1 VIWILNYVFVPCN
14 DFSIYKIQNCISR
27 ILKNVCKI
35 YLSMDYSPGLRGVVA
50 GETAIS
56 TVGME
61 GTSLRYRGYDAIALT
76 KTHTYEAVSSLI
88 INDSLDDKDFKKS
101 FSNYYLQISKDKNL
115 NNLLKESKEKLQPMD
130 VIRTVVSFIGELT
143 TLMKN
148 TLDNQDKTEL
158 AARINATAS
167 YIIASYHNES
177 CDELDDKYLVASSLL
192 PNNADKE
199 KLEALDDMLI
209 LYAEHG
215 FNASTFAARVTAS
228 TRSDLTSAIVSGIGT
243 LKGELHGGANE
254 EAVKLVN
261 SFKSIEEAENEIH
274 KMLKEKKKIMGFGH
288 GVYKV
293 QDPRSDVVKQWV
305 ETLVE
310 NDFSKNR
317 FEIAKKIDE
326 IMTNEKNLFPNV
338 DFYGGLL
345 LSELGFEVDLFTPI
359 FVAGRSVGWSAHYF
373 EQREQDTLIR
383 PAAKYIGIEER
394 E

>member
-1 VIWILNYVFVPCN
+1 
-14 DFSIYKIQNCISR
+14 
-27 ILKNVCKI
+27 
-35 YLSMDYSPGLRGVVA
+35 MEYSPGLRGVIA

-61 GTSLRYRGYDAIALT
+61 GTSLRYRGYDAIGLT
-76 KTHTYEAVSSLI
+76 KTHTYETVASLI
-88 INDSLDDKDFKKS
+88 INDSLDEKDFKKS
-101 FSNYYLQISKDKNL
+101 FSKYYSQISKDKNL
-115 NNLLKESKEKLQPMD
+115 NQLLNEVKEKLHPMD
-130 VIRTVVSFIGELT
+130 VVRTVVSYMGELT
-143 TLMKN
+143 TLMKQ

-158 AARINATAS
+158 SARINATVC
-167 YIIASYHNES
+167 YIIASYHSEN
-177 CDELDDKYLVASSLL
+177 CDELDNEYLVASSLL
-192 PNNADKE
+192 PNNSDKE

-261 SFKSIEEAENEIH
+261 SFKTLQEAEIEIP

-293 QDPRSDVVKQWV
+293 QDPRSAVVKQWV